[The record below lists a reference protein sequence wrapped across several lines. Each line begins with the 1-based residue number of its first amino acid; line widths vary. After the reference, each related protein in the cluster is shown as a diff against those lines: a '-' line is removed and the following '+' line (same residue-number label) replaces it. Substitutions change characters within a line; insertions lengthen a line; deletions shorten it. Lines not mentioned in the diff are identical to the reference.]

1 MHMNTVIQGH
11 SQLAYAKKVRIA
23 KGLDTNPTGTLKQ
36 EQRHFSAFM
45 VPVMWLL
52 GFIQLQKEALTR
64 TTSYLKKDLRSQ
76 VTQFVERLTG
86 VQIVANS
93 RLSPE
98 TQCCVLE
105 SGTLSASW
113 KWFDPRIQEII
124 TTLLKCLFGT

>member
-1 MHMNTVIQGH
+1 
-11 SQLAYAKKVRIA
+11 
-23 KGLDTNPTGTLKQ
+23 
-36 EQRHFSAFM
+36 M
-45 VPVMWLL
+45 VPFMWLL
-52 GFIQLQKEALTR
+52 GFIQLQKEALTC
-64 TTSYLKKDLRSQ
+64 TTSYLQKDLRSQ